1 MAINR
6 ETKQHITKAMRNNFK
21 VFFSLDKLHRN
32 GQIDWDEYYGYYMKA
47 RLGME
52 AADLRRMEA
61 DPASVGREVRE
72 AVAEVKAAWSEA
84 ARSNPEAVN
93 IDEFLGLEHPE
104 SSHSMLTQRV
114 EEMMEK
120 FDDDGDGKL
129 KKSEYITDPYRDLD
143 RDDINLR
150 EKEFDLVLDKNKDGI
165 ADKREVVQFLD
176 PKNPHWSRYEA
187 INLISQADTNGDGLL
202 DLEEVLGHPDLFLFS
217 KLAGGDAG
225 F

>member
-1 MAINR
+1 MWPPQLIAIIVSL
-6 ETKQHITKAMRNNFK
+6 QKAMRNNFK

-72 AVAEVKAAWSEA
+72 AVAEVRAAWSEA

-104 SSHSMLTQRV
+104 SSHSLLTQV
-114 EEMMEK
+114 S
-120 FDDDGDGKL
+120 G
-129 KKSEYITDPYRDLD
+129 T
-143 RDDINLR
+143 
-150 EKEFDLVLDKNKDGI
+150 
-165 ADKREVVQFLD
+165 
-176 PKNPHWSRYEA
+176 
-187 INLISQADTNGDGLL
+187 
-202 DLEEVLGHPDLFLFS
+202 
-217 KLAGGDAG
+217 
-225 F
+225 

>member
-1 MAINR
+1 MKKSFHSADFDNNKFLSETEISMAINR
-6 ETKQHITKAMRNNFK
+6 ETKQHITVKFMWPLQLKTINVSLQKAMRNNFK

-72 AVAEVKAAWSEA
+72 AVAEVRAAWSEA

-104 SSHSMLTQRV
+104 SSHSLLTQV
-114 EEMMEK
+114 S
-120 FDDDGDGKL
+120 G
-129 KKSEYITDPYRDLD
+129 T
-143 RDDINLR
+143 
-150 EKEFDLVLDKNKDGI
+150 
-165 ADKREVVQFLD
+165 
-176 PKNPHWSRYEA
+176 
-187 INLISQADTNGDGLL
+187 
-202 DLEEVLGHPDLFLFS
+202 
-217 KLAGGDAG
+217 
-225 F
+225 